1 MNIIRSSRILAAIAA
16 LYVGTCVLASGAVIT
31 REDKGVLA
39 VLYNPGAAP
48 PRWNTL
54 AGPPHA
60 TPRPAICFYS
70 LRRLRPIGYL
80 SVPDAIA
87 GIAPID
93 NNLLIAENRATPAAK
108 RGTLA
113 GRHTTITEYDP
124 THGRIVARRK
134 YDWLMG
140 PMLRGRQASFI
151 TGPDGIVW
159 VERFQMLN
167 GKSTFWLS
175 SLNWPTGRMLG
186 SSQRNGNNAFPFIFA
201 VKGAAL
207 LIHERG
213 RSATATVVRANGTA
227 FTLHFPKSFRGVPYH
242 MASHGRRLDGMSMTG
257 GYFISIKLG
266 RTRAVVR
273 ERKLGVI
280 HGRPVRGYAE
290 LDSAT
295 GVVLTRDFGGNACDL
310 IFVSTPTGR
319 VLKRVTVDFPGND
332 VVAFGGR
339 IFLVSPGGRVAR
351 CGENGRVERVG
362 PPAFG
367 PLLPLTPTA
376 ALGGSSP
383 QKGG

>member
-1 MNIIRSSRILAAIAA
+1 MNIIPPSRILVVIAA
-16 LYVGTCVLASGAVIT
+16 LYVGTCVPTSEAVIT
-31 REDKGVLA
+31 RDDQGVIA
-39 VLYNPGAAP
+39 FFYDPGASP

-54 AGPPHA
+54 AGSPHA
-60 TPRPAICFYS
+60 TPRPALCFYS

-80 SVPDAIA
+80 SVPHAIA
-87 GIAPID
+87 GIAPTG
-93 NNLLIAENRATPAAK
+93 NNFLIAENRATPVAK
-108 RGTLA
+108 RGTSA
-113 GRHTTITEYDP
+113 GRFTTMIEYDP
-124 THGRIVARRK
+124 THGRIVVRRK

-140 PMLRGRQASFI
+140 PMLGGRQIPFI

-159 VERFQMLN
+159 LERFQMVD
-167 GKSTFWLS
+167 GKATCWLS
-175 SLNWPTGRMLG
+175 SLDWPTGRMLG
-186 SSQRNGNNAFPFIFA
+186 SSQRNGSNAFPFIFA

-213 RSATATVVRANGTA
+213 RSAAATVVKANGTA
-227 FTLHFPKSFRGVPYH
+227 FTLHFPKGFRGVPYH
-242 MASHGRRLDGMSMTG
+242 MASRGRRLDGMSMTG

-273 ERKLGVI
+273 ERRLGVI
-280 HGRPVRGYAE
+280 HGRPVRDYAE

-295 GVVLTRDFGGNACDL
+295 GVVLLRDYGGNACDL
-310 IFVSTPTGR
+310 ILVSTPTGR
-319 VLKRVTVDFPGND
+319 VLKRVTVDFPGNY
-332 VVAFGGR
+332 VVAFGGK

-351 CGENGRVERVG
+351 CGENGRIERVG

-367 PLLPLTPTA
+367 PLLPLHPTA